1 MNLGICQLSTNSNK
15 VTKISLLNQNTVQI
29 LKREEN
35 DILFLNPW
43 FKLSLM
49 DQAYNLTTYK
59 AEAGG
64 LDIRGQHELHG
75 LLSQNNN

>member
-1 MNLGICQLSTNSNK
+1 
-15 VTKISLLNQNTVQI
+15 
-29 LKREEN
+29 
-35 DILFLNPW
+35 
-43 FKLSLM
+43 M